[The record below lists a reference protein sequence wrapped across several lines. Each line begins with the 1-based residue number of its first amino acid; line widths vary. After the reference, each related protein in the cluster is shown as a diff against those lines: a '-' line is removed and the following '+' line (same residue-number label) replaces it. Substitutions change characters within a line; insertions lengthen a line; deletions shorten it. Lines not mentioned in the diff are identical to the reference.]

1 MARHYT
7 DAVTEEDQ
15 KAAEFV
21 GRLLDEGLPQ
31 VGQGSSK
38 KA

>member
-21 GRLLDEGLPQ
+21 GRLLDGGRPQ
-31 VGQGSSK
+31 VGQESRK
-38 KA
+38 EA